1 MIIFFLKRMVEK
13 IKITF
18 PDNSVKEYNKGI
30 TALEIASSISHKLRK
45 EALAVKIN
53 DKIKDLDT
61 KINEDSK
68 IKFLTFEDEEGKQVF
83 WHSSAHI
90 LAEAITSLWPET
102 KLTIGPAIK
111 EGFYYDVDR
120 EPFTEEELKKIEEK
134 AYDIIKKNEKI
145 TRKEIPKET
154 AKELFKDNPYK
165 LELLEEFEDDV
176 VSVYYQGNFYDL
188 CRGPHIPNTGLVK
201 AFKVLKASSAYW
213 RGDQNNKQL
222 QRVYGIS
229 FPKKSM
235 LEEWEKLQ
243 EEIKKRDHRK
253 LGKELDLFFTSDL
266 SPGSPF
272 FHPKGTIIYN
282 ELINL
287 FREEYKKRN
296 YKEVITP
303 VIYNKKLWEISG
315 HWEAYRENMF
325 TLDVEGQTYAL
336 KAMNCPG
343 HVVLFKNKTRSY
355 RDLPLRIAE
364 FGIIH
369 RNELS
374 GTLTGLTRVR
384 KFVQDDAHIFVAEEQ
399 LFDEMKE
406 LLDFVNYIYKD
417 VFKMNFRLEL
427 STRPEKYIGDLETW
441 NKAEET
447 LKKLLDELG
456 YEYTINEGDGAFY
469 GPKIDLHVEDVLKRS
484 WQLATIQLDFNM
496 PQRFDATYEDKDG
509 TRKHPIMI
517 HRAILGTIERFMG
530 IIIEHYAGKFPVWL
544 SPEQVR
550 VIPVNENS
558 KEYAEKVKEYL
569 HKNNIRVEASLKPET
584 VSYKVREAQLQKV
597 PYIIVVGDKEKEKNT
612 VTVRSRENKILGEFK
627 LEDFK
632 NKVLEKIKTKT
643 EILDL

>member
-1 MIIFFLKRMVEK
+1 MET

-18 PDNSVKEYNKGI
+18 PDNSVKKYEKGI
-30 TALEIASSISHKLRK
+30 TAKEIASNINHKLKK

-53 DKIKDLDT
+53 EKIKDLNT

-68 IKFLTFEDEEGKQVF
+68 IKFLTFEDEKGKEVF

-90 LAEAITSLWPET
+90 LAEAVTSIYPEA
-102 KLTIGPAIK
+102 KLTIGPPIK
-111 EGFYYDVDR
+111 EGFYYDIDIH
-120 EPFTEEELKKIEEK
+120 PLTEEELKKIEEK

-145 TRKEIPKET
+145 ERKEVDKET
-154 AKELFKDNPYK
+154 AKKLFKNNPYK
-165 LELLEEFEDDV
+165 LELLEEFEDDT
-176 VSVYYQGNFYDL
+176 VSIYYQGKFYDL
-188 CRGPHIPNTGLVK
+188 CRGPHIPETGRIK
-201 AFKVLKASSAYW
+201 AFKILKSSAAYW
-213 RGDQNNKQL
+213 KGDQKNKQL
-222 QRVYGIS
+222 QRIYGIS

-253 LGKELDLFFTSDL
+253 LGKELELFFNSDL

-272 FHPKGTIIYN
+272 FYPKGTIIYN

-287 FREEYKKRN
+287 FREEYKKRD

-303 VIYNKKLWEISG
+303 VIYNKKLWETSG

-325 TLDVEGQTYAL
+325 TLNVEGQTFAL

-343 HVVLFKNKTRSY
+343 HVVLFKSRTKSY

-384 KFVQDDAHIFVAEEQ
+384 KFVQDDAHIFVTEEQ
-399 LFDEMKE
+399 LFEEMKA
-406 LLDFVNYIYKD
+406 LLEFVTYIYKD

-427 STRPEKYIGDLETW
+427 STRPEKYIGEIEVW

-447 LKKLLDELG
+447 LKKLLEELG

-496 PQRFDATYEDKDG
+496 PKRFNATYEDKDG
-509 TRKHPIMI
+509 KKKTPIMI

-550 VIPVNENS
+550 IIPVNENS
-558 KEYAEKVKEYL
+558 IEYAKKVKKILQE
-569 HKNNIRVEASLKPET
+569 NNIRVEADLKSET
-584 VSYKVREAQLQKV
+584 VSYKVREAQLQKI
-597 PYIIVVGDKEKEKNT
+597 PYIIVVGEKEKEKNT
-612 VTVRSRENKILGEFK
+612 ITIRSRENKILGEYK
-627 LEDFK
+627 IEDFK
-632 NKVLEKIKTKT
+632 NKILEKIKTKT
-643 EILDL
+643 EDLDL

>member
-1 MIIFFLKRMVEK
+1 MAK

-18 PDNSVKEYNKGI
+18 PDNSVKEYEEGI
-30 TALEIASSISHKLRK
+30 TAYEIASQISHKLRK
-45 EALAVKIN
+45 EALAVKI
-53 DKIKDLDT
+53 DDEIKDLDT
-61 KINEDSK
+61 KIFKDSK
-68 IKFLTFEDEEGKQVF
+68 IKFLTFEDDEGKQVF

-90 LAEAITSLWPET
+90 LAEAIVSLWPET

-120 EPFTEEELKKIEEK
+120 KPFSEEELKKIEEK

-145 TRKEIPKET
+145 VRKEMSKED
-154 AKELFKDNPYK
+154 AKILFKDNPYK
-165 LELLEEFEDDV
+165 LELLEEFENDT

-201 AFKVLKASSAYW
+201 AFKVLKTSSAYW
-213 RGDQNNKQL
+213 KGDQNNKQL
-222 QRVYGIS
+222 QRIYGIS

-253 LGKELDLFFTSDL
+253 LGRELELFFNSEL

-272 FHPKGTIIYN
+272 FYPKGTIIYN
-282 ELINL
+282 ELMNL
-287 FREEYKKRN
+287 FREEYKKRD

-325 TLDVEGQTYAL
+325 TLDVEGQTFAL

-343 HVVLFKNKTRSY
+343 HVVLFKSRTRSY

-384 KFVQDDAHIFVAEEQ
+384 KFVQDDAHIFVTEEQ
-399 LFDEMKE
+399 LFEEMKK
-406 LLDFVNYIYKD
+406 LLEFVTYIYND
-417 VFKMNFRLEL
+417 IFKMNFRLEL
-427 STRPEKYIGDLETW
+427 STRPEKYIGDIKVW
-441 NKAEET
+441 DKAEET
-447 LKKLLDELG
+447 LKKLLEELG

-496 PQRFDATYEDKDG
+496 PLRFNATYEDKDG
-509 TRKHPIMI
+509 QRKTPIMI

-550 VIPVNENS
+550 IIPVNEES
-558 KEYAEKVKEYL
+558 IEYAKKVKEYL
-569 HKNNIRVEASLKPET
+569 KENDIRVEADLKSET
-584 VSYKVREAQLQKV
+584 VNYKVREAQLQKI
-597 PYIIVVGDKEKEKNT
+597 PYIIVVGSREKEKNT
-612 VTVRSRENKILGEFK
+612 VTVRSRENKILGEYN
-627 LEDFK
+627 LEEFK
-632 NKVLEKIKTKT
+632 NKILEKIKTR
-643 EILDL
+643 EENLDL